1 MTNYWEARIERL
13 NKETFRNSD
22 KYVRELRKLYEQEM
36 DNIEGKIYN
45 HLSKL
50 QEEAGDIS
58 LFEAKKLLNDKEL
71 DIFKMGLDGFIKKSQ
86 GNISPELEKE
96 LNIVSRRVRIS
107 RLQAMEVELKKT
119 VAGLMSKEE
128 NGLFDELGKAY
139 QSRFY
144 KELYELQKITGYDSV
159 RKISKEDLDII
170 LKDPWTSDGRE
181 FSQRIWDRGDKLVNS
196 LKDNLTRNIASGA
209 SPKES
214 IKDIESQFNVSK
226 AAASRLV
233 YTETA
238 AISSKATQ
246 DSYKRIGVKKY
257 EILATLDLKTSDICR
272 KKKKKTYDIKDYRVG
287 ITAPPFHPNC
297 RTDTIPFFDDDLE
310 RQLDKNIGRMARD
323 PETGKSVRVENLT
336 YKEWYNKYVN
346 FDNSSRKRTSNH
358 KSKERTNNK
367 KSKSNTKDN
376 LKASQKYTEEE
387 TNEAIENYVSGEG
400 MWINNYLRGRGEIAE
415 YPLTKEDKIYLER
428 LDQVTKNNIVKEK
441 ILYRSVDIS
450 SIIGDI
456 SDFDYDDLKSA
467 YIYGDDSKRAQETL
481 EKYLKHIKGKEI
493 IDKGFMSTTKDKEI
507 ALDFQGFT
515 GSSKPCVIEFNVH
528 NGVHGIDLK
537 DFDIADME
545 QKEVLLARN
554 QKFVIKEVRQEQGQ
568 FYFKAD
574 LLTEKGYNKNIKL
587 GKFGKITENPGIKAN
602 WKIKSIH
609 SKDKLKER
617 NINESDVENWIE
629 NGISVEQI
637 KDNKYAF
644 VTKEG
649 VAIVRKDG
657 KLITAWSSDDFDKEM
672 LEIIRKLFGDD

>member
-272 KKKKKTYDIKDYRVG
+272 SQDGKTYDIKDYRVG

-515 GSSKPCVIEFNVH
+515 GSSKPCVIEINVH

>member
-22 KYVRELRKLYEQEM
+22 KYVRGLRKLYEQEM

-50 QEEAGDIS
+50 QEEAGGIS

-71 DIFKMGLDGFIKKSQ
+71 DLFKMDLDGFMKKSQ

-96 LNIVSRRVRIS
+96 LNIISRRVRIS

-119 VAGLMSKEE
+119 VASLMSREE

-257 EILATLDLKTSDICR
+257 EILATLDLRTSDICR
-272 KKKKKTYDIKDYRVG
+272 SQDGKTYDIKDYRVG

-310 RQLDKNIGRMARD
+310 RQLDKNIGRMARN
-323 PETGKSVRVENLT
+323 PENGKSEVVENINYENW
-336 YKEWYNKYVN
+336 YKKYVKGDKV
-346 FDNSSRKRTSNH
+346 DNSGYNINEKELKILIDEVNGLNI
-358 KSKERTNNK
+358 KEASKDDMIDLGEK
-367 KSKSNTKDN
+367 V
-376 LKASQKYTEEE
+376 
-387 TNEAIENYVSGEG
+387 NEAFK
-400 MWINNYLRGRGEIAE
+400 INEKLGN
-415 YPLTKEDKIYLER
+415 KEELKSIFSNFRDCGNKITDDTFELGDIWDADRSE
-428 LDQVTKNNIVKEK
+428 IVKEQLKKTFSYYPEEWSK
-441 ILYRSVDIS
+441 IPEKHNRKLFVRMSNRGYFMEGAYHPNRGYSHSLGKDMDGYLTIVTNGTRKS
-450 SIIGDI
+450 TPFHEIGHMVEW
-456 SDFDYDDLKSA
+456 A
-467 YIYGDDSKRAQETL
+467 N
-481 EKYLKHIKGKEI
+481 
-493 IDKGFMSTTKDKEI
+493 
-507 ALDFQGFT
+507 
-515 GSSKPCVIEFNVH
+515 P
-528 NGVHGIDLK
+528 
-537 DFDIADME
+537 
-545 QKEVLLARN
+545 EVLR
-554 QKFVIKEVRQEQGQ
+554 IEKEFIESR
-568 FYFKAD
+568 
-574 LLTEKGYNKNIKL
+574 T
-587 GKFGKITENPGIKAN
+587 
-602 WKIKSIH
+602 
-609 SKDKLKER
+609 
-617 NINESDVENWIE
+617 INESPVKLDDLFPNHGYTSDEVTLKDDFISPYIGKVYDGATEVLSIGLESIFEPGEGLVKSIE
-629 NGISVEQI
+629 NGNYIY
-637 KDNKYAF
+637 KK
-644 VTKEG
+644 
-649 VAIVRKDG
+649 
-657 KLITAWSSDDFDKEM
+657 ITDDKEY
-672 LEIIRKLFGDD
+672 LNLIIGLILKG

>member
-272 KKKKKTYDIKDYRVG
+272 SQDGKTYDIKDYRVG

>member
-71 DIFKMGLDGFIKKSQ
+71 DIFKMGLDGFIKKFQ

-128 NGLFDELGKAY
+128 NGLFGELGKAY

-272 KKKKKTYDIKDYRVG
+272 SQDGKTYDIKDYRVG

>member
-50 QEEAGDIS
+50 QEEAGGIS
-58 LFEAKKLLNDKEL
+58 LFEAKKLLNDKERNL
-71 DIFKMGLDGFIKKSQ
+71 FKMDLDEFMKESKGY
-86 GNISPELEKE
+86 ISPELEKE

-214 IKDIESQFNVSK
+214 IKDIENQFNVSK

-257 EILATLDLKTSDICR
+257 EILATLDLRTSDICR
-272 KKKKKTYDIKDYRVG
+272 SQDGKTYDIKDYRVG

-310 RQLDKNIGRMARD
+310 RQLDNSVGRMARD
-323 PETGKSVRVENLT
+323 PETGKSVRVGSIT

-346 FDNSSRKRTSNH
+346 FDNSSRKRTSNY

-376 LKASQKYTEEE
+376 LNASQKYTEEE

-450 SIIGDI
+450 TIIGDI

-493 IDKGFMSTTKDKEI
+493 VDKGFLSTTKDKEI
-507 ALDFQGFT
+507 ALDFQDFT
-515 GSSKPCVIEFNVH
+515 GSSKPCVIEFNVP

-554 QKFVIKEVRQEQGQ
+554 QKFVIKEVIQEQGQ

-574 LLTEKGYNKNIKL
+574 LIPNNGYNRNIKEFDLQLFSNKDKEIQTDAQLKKGINSDKKNIEKHKEKINNPQKYYEDWKDSSEDVKNGRIKHWEKEISNFKKNIQDAEEEL
-587 GKFGKITENPGIKAN
+587 KKRGGK
-602 WKIKSIH
+602 
-609 SKDKLKER
+609 R
-617 NINESDVENWIE
+617 
-629 NGISVEQI
+629 
-637 KDNKYAF
+637 
-644 VTKEG
+644 
-649 VAIVRKDG
+649 
-657 KLITAWSSDDFDKEM
+657 
-672 LEIIRKLFGDD
+672 